1 MCQTRSIYNVTD
13 PWRWLDLELDLHFDE
28 QALSKFDL
36 RFDEH
41 RRHFRFNQSMEDDA
55 DARGHQLYLETTSSK
70 QSALEFRLLTARSR
84 SVHIFIARF
93 ARKKI
98 INFHS
103 LRLRS

>member
-41 RRHFRFNQSMEDDA
+41 RRHFRFNQRKMMLMHEDTN
-55 DARGHQLYLETTSSK
+55 Y
-70 QSALEFRLLTARSR
+70 
-84 SVHIFIARF
+84 I
-93 ARKKI
+93 
-98 INFHS
+98 
-103 LRLRS
+103 